1 MIKAAVFDVD
11 GTLLDSMPIW
21 MDAGERYLQ
30 ILGIEP
36 DPSVAEKIWDMSI
49 AECSAYLKERY
60 HLPLSVQEIYDGIIR
75 MVQDFYFYEAPLKPG
90 VKEFLEE
97 LKQKGIPMVIAT
109 SSDRSYL
116 KAAFERTG
124 IAEYFDRIF
133 TCAEAGAGKTNPLI
147 YEKAAEYLGVP
158 PEEIWVFEDVI
169 HAVRSAKQA
178 HFHVAGLEDAA
189 SVKDREA
196 IRNECDV
203 YLKDFTEADRFWKKV
218 EGMDKN

>member
-1 MIKAAVFDVD
+1 MIRAAIFDVD

-21 MDAGERYLQ
+21 MDTGARYLR

-36 DPSVAEKIWDMSI
+36 DSSLEEKIWDMSI
-49 AECSAYLKERY
+49 AECSAYLKECY

-116 KAAFERTG
+116 TAAFERTG
-124 IAEYFDRIF
+124 IADYFDRIF
-133 TCAEAGAGKTNPLI
+133 TCAEVGAGKTKPLI
-147 YEKAAEYLGVP
+147 YEKAAEYLGVLT
-158 PEEIWVFEDVI
+158 EEIWVFEDVI

-189 SVKDREA
+189 SAKDREA
-196 IRNECDV
+196 IRKECDV
-203 YLKDFTEADRFWKKV
+203 YLKDFTEADQFWKKV
-218 EGMDKN
+218 KSMDKK

>member
-21 MDAGERYLQ
+21 LDTGERYLQ
-30 ILGIEP
+30 SMGIEP
-36 DPSVAEKIWDMSI
+36 DPALAEKIWDMSI
-49 AECSAYLKERY
+49 AECSAYLKECY
-60 HLPLSVQEIYDGIIR
+60 HLPMSAQEIYDGIIR

-116 KAAFERTG
+116 NAAFERTG

-133 TCAEAGAGKTNPLI
+133 TCAEAGAGKTKPLI

-189 SVKDREA
+189 SVKDRES

-203 YLKDFTEADRFWKKV
+203 YLKDFTEADQFWKKV
-218 EGMDKN
+218 ESTDKK

>member
-1 MIKAAVFDVD
+1 MIKAAIFDVD

-21 MDAGERYLQ
+21 QDAGAKYLR

-36 DPSVAEKIWDMSI
+36 DPSLEEIIWDMSI
-49 AECSAYLKERY
+49 AEASVYLKELY
-60 HLPLSVQEIYDGIIR
+60 HLPLTAREIYDGIIR

-90 VKEFLEE
+90 VKEFLAE
-97 LKQKGIPMVIAT
+97 LKRKNIPMVIAT

-116 KAAFERTG
+116 TAAFERTG

-133 TCAEAGAGKTNPLI
+133 TCAEAGAGKTQPLI
-147 YEKAAEYLGVP
+147 YEKAAEYLGVI

-178 HFHVAGLEDAA
+178 HFQVAGLEDAA
-189 SVKDREA
+189 SEKDRED
-196 IRNECDV
+196 IQKECDV
-203 YLKDFTEADRFWKKV
+203 YLKDFTEAEKFWNKV
-218 EGMDKN
+218 